1 MIYEL
6 KTIDDSNTTFAN
18 HPMAETYF
26 KYVEILKSKDM
37 EKYAEHLTNIAHA
50 PINNDIRNEISDI
63 MSALFDAMGEASNNA
78 NEFIELGKEFD
89 KRLVN

>member
-1 MIYEL
+1 MNYEL
-6 KTIDDSNTTFAN
+6 TDNYASFAD

-26 KYVEILKSKDM
+26 KYVEILKSKNM
-37 EKYAEHLTNIAHA
+37 GKYAEHLTNIAHS

-63 MSALFDAMGEASNNA
+63 MSALFDVMGDGVDNT

-89 KRLVN
+89 KGLVN

>member
-1 MIYEL
+1 MG
-6 KTIDDSNTTFAN
+6 
-18 HPMAETYF
+18 
-26 KYVEILKSKDM
+26 
-37 EKYAEHLTNIAHA
+37 KYAEHLTKIAHA

-63 MSALFDAMGEASNNA
+63 MSALFDAIGEASNNA

>member
-1 MIYEL
+1 MTYEL
-6 KTIDDSNTTFAN
+6 TDDYTTFAN

-78 NEFIELGKEFD
+78 NEFIELSKEFD

>member
-37 EKYAEHLTNIAHA
+37 GKYAEHLTKIAHS
-50 PINNDIRNEISDI
+50 PMNEDIRNEISDI

-89 KRLVN
+89 KGLVS